1 MRRIGQVIGLKPDQV
16 EAYERLHAAAWPEV
30 LATIHDCNI
39 RNYSIFRHGELLFAY
54 FEYVGDNYETDM
66 AKMAADPQDTRVV
79 DLDRAH
85 AGALGNAGTRRM
97 VDHDERSLSR
107 RLATQERLKEIPM
120 FRLDKK
126 IAFVT
131 GAGSGIGEHIARLF
145 AQQGAHVILT
155 DIRPDTVERI
165 ASEIQAARGSARSQQ
180 LDVADEYQVKAAME
194 RVAATEGRL
203 DILVNNAGISH
214 VGTILETGL
223 EDWERVMRVNAGGIF
238 LCAREGVRQM
248 LAQSPAGGV
257 IINMSSVAATIGI
270 ERRLS
275 YSASKGAVLALT
287 RSIAIDFVTQGIRC
301 NAICPGTVHTPF
313 VEGYLARN
321 FAGHEDEVRQQLHAR
336 QPIGRMGRPDEIA
349 YAALYLASDEA
360 AFVTGSAL
368 VIDGGWTAK

>member
-1 MRRIGQVIGLKPDQV
+1 MP
-16 EAYERLHAAAWPEV
+16 
-30 LATIHDCNI
+30 
-39 RNYSIFRHGELLFAY
+39 
-54 FEYVGDNYETDM
+54 VG
-66 AKMAADPQDTRVV
+66 AD
-79 DLDRAH
+79 
-85 AGALGNAGTRRM
+85 
-97 VDHDERSLSR
+97 LSR
-107 RLATQERLKEIPM
+107 PPPIYRPHRKRKETPM
-120 FRLDKK
+120 FRLDQK
-126 IAFVT
+126 IALVT
-131 GAGSGIGEHIARLF
+131 GAGSGIGEQIARLF

-155 DIRPDTVERI
+155 DIRLDAAERV
-165 ASEIQAARGSARSQQ
+165 AGEIRAAGGSVRTQQ
-180 LDVADEYQVKAAME
+180 LDVAEESQVKDALE

-214 VGTILETGL
+214 VGNILETSL
-223 EDWERVMRVNAGGIF
+223 EDWESVMRVNARGIF

-248 LAQSPAGGV
+248 LAQSPVGGV
-257 IINMSSVAATIGI
+257 IINISSVAATIGI
-270 ERRLS
+270 DRRLP

-313 VEGYLARN
+313 VEDYLTRQ

-360 AFVTGSAL
+360 AFVTGSTL

>member
-1 MRRIGQVIGLKPDQV
+1 MG
-16 EAYERLHAAAWPEV
+16 
-30 LATIHDCNI
+30 
-39 RNYSIFRHGELLFAY
+39 
-54 FEYVGDNYETDM
+54 
-66 AKMAADPQDTRVV
+66 
-79 DLDRAH
+79 
-85 AGALGNAGTRRM
+85 
-97 VDHDERSLSR
+97 
-107 RLATQERLKEIPM
+107 M

-145 AQQGAHVILT
+145 AQQGAHVILADISANAAERVAG
-155 DIRPDTVERI
+155 DIR
-165 ASEIQAARGSARSQQ
+165 AAGGSARVQQ
-180 LDVADEYQVKAAME
+180 LDVADESQVKDAMA

-214 VGTILETGL
+214 VGNILETSL
-223 EDWERVMRVNAGGIF
+223 DDWERVMHVNARGVF

-248 LAQSPAGGV
+248 LAQSPSGGSV
-257 IINMSSVAATIGI
+257 INISSVVALIGV
-270 ERRLS
+270 ERRLP

-287 RSIAIDFVTQGIRC
+287 RSVAIDFVTQGIRC

-313 VEGYLARN
+313 VEGYLSRN
-321 FAGHEDEVRQQLHAR
+321 FPGREDEVRQQLHAR
-336 QPIGRMGRPDEIA
+336 QPLGRMGRPEEIA